1 MNIAVP
7 LDKQAFEQ
15 HINRPE
21 FRLAKYERRWE
32 ILTVEWPNVFVRIY
46 AEYREGAP
54 GYFDFRF
61 DCNGYPNAPP
71 TAIPWDHSIGQPL
84 AFARWP
90 KGRSHIPSIFNPSW
104 ESGRSLYLPC
114 DRFAIKSH
122 PDWATRYPHWLWK
135 ADSGLSHYIR
145 IIHGLL
151 NSPDYTGIR
160 GA

>member
-7 LDKQAFEQ
+7 LDQQVFEQ

-32 ILTVEWPNVFVRIY
+32 ILLVDWPNVFVRIY
-46 AEYREGAP
+46 AEYRTGAP
-54 GYFDFRF
+54 GYFDFKF
-61 DCNGYPNAPP
+61 DCTGYPNEAP
-71 TAIPWDHSIGQPL
+71 TAIPWDHSINQPL

-90 KGRSHIPSIFNPSW
+90 KGRNHIPSIFNPGW
-104 ESGRSLYLPC
+104 NNGIALYLPC
-114 DRFAIKSH
+114 DRLAMKGH
-122 PDWATRYPHWLWK
+122 PDWTARHPHWLWK